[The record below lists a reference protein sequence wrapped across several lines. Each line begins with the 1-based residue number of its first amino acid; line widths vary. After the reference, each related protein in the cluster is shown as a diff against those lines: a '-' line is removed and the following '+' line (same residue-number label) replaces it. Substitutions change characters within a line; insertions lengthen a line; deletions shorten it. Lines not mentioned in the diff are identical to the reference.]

1 MSISISHRI
10 ELNPNNKQKTYF
22 RKAFGCAR
30 LAWNWGLA
38 EWQRQY
44 KEGGK
49 PSAFSLKKQF
59 NDIKGEQ
66 YPFVY
71 EVTKYASQQPFI
83 ALDKAFKKFF
93 KEHTGYPRFKRKK
106 DNEGSFYI
114 GGDQCKLS
122 FLNTNSKAFK
132 KMSHNEKMN
141 HQYIKVP
148 NLGCVRMAECVRF
161 NGKINCVVIS
171 QKAGRFYASFSM
183 EISGEEYKRTH
194 PHSIK
199 EKHGSVGIDL
209 GIKHTMV
216 LSNGVAICN
225 PKPLAKFQRTI
236 TRLSRQLDKR
246 VHARTKQERLKGVAK
261 SNNYRK
267 MSVRLA
273 KAQARVANIR
283 RDYLHKVTTAITC
296 IYSEVAMEDLNTK
309 GMMKNH
315 KLAKAVADVSF
326 GKVKELLKYKTA
338 YNGSKLV
345 QADRFYASSQLCSN
359 CGYQYKAVKN
369 LSVRRWTCPQ
379 CGAVHDRDHN
389 AAKNILS
396 LVGHKPVGTDYPEF
410 TPADLTALLSMLTRC
425 RIATSKVEPGR
436 QHNL

>member
-10 ELNPNNKQKTYF
+10 ELKPNNKQKTYF

-38 EWQRQY
+38 EWKRQY
-44 KEGGK
+44 KEGGN

-59 NDIKGEQ
+59 NAIKGEQ

-93 KEHTGYPRFKRKK
+93 NEHTGYPRFKRKK

-161 NGKINCVVIS
+161 NGKINGVVIS

-209 GIKHTMV
+209 GIKNTMV

-326 GKVKELLKYKTA
+326 GKVKELLKYKA
-338 YNGSKLV
+338 SYNDSKLV
-345 QADRFYASSQLCSN
+345 IADRFYASSQLCST
-359 CGYQYKAVKN
+359 CGYKNKAVKN

-425 RIATSKVEPGR
+425 RIATSKVETGR
-436 QHNL
+436 QQKL

>member
-10 ELNPNNKQKTYF
+10 ELKPNNKQKTYF

-44 KEGGK
+44 KEGGN

-59 NDIKGEQ
+59 NAIKGEQ

-161 NGKINCVVIS
+161 NGKINGVVIS

-194 PHSIK
+194 PRSIK

-273 KAQARVANIR
+273 KAHARVANIR
-283 RDYLHKVTTAITC
+283 RDYLHKVTSALTYT
-296 IYSEVAMEDLNTK
+296 YSEVAMEDLNTK

-326 GKVKELLKYKTA
+326 GKVKELMKYKAA
-338 YNGSKLV
+338 YNDCKLV
-345 QADRFYASSQLCSN
+345 IADRFYASSQLCST
-359 CGYQYKAVKN
+359 CGYKNKSVKN

-389 AAKNILS
+389 AAKNLLS
-396 LVGHKPVGTDYPEF
+396 LVGNNSIGTDYPEF
-410 TPADLTALLSMLTRC
+410 TPADLTDLLSTLTRC
-425 RIATSKVEPGR
+425 RIATSKVETGR
-436 QHNL
+436 QQKL

>member
-1 MSISISHRI
+1 MSISIAHRI
-10 ELNPNNKQKTYF
+10 ELKPNNKQKTHF

-49 PSAFSLKKQF
+49 PSAFALKRQF
-59 NDIKGEQ
+59 NAIKGEQ

-71 EVTKYASQQPFI
+71 EVTKYATQQPFI
-83 ALDKAFKKFF
+83 DLEKAFKKFF

-122 FLNTNSKAFK
+122 FANTNSKAFK
-132 KMSHNEKMN
+132 KIPHNEKMK
-141 HQYIKVP
+141 HQYFNLP
-148 NLGCVRMAECVRF
+148 NLGCVKMAECIRF
-161 NGKINCVVIS
+161 NGKINGAVIS
-171 QKAGRFYASFSM
+171 QEGGKFYASFSM
-183 EISGEEYKRTH
+183 EISEEEYKRTH
-194 PHSIK
+194 PHSTN
-199 EKHGSVGIDL
+199 EKHGAIGIDL
-209 GIKHTMV
+209 GIKNTMA
-216 LSNGVAICN
+216 LSNGVAINN

-236 TRLSRQLDKR
+236 TRLSRQIDKR

-283 RDYLHKVTTAITC
+283 RDYLHKVTTALTC
-296 IYSEVAMEDLNTK
+296 TYSEVAMEDLNAK

-315 KLAKAVADVSF
+315 KLAKALADVSF
-326 GKVKELLKYKTA
+326 GKIKELLKYKAA

-359 CGYQYKAVKN
+359 CGYQYKAVKD
-369 LSVRRWTCPQ
+369 LKIRKWTCPQ
-379 CGAVHDRDHN
+379 CGTVHDRDHN
-389 AAKNILS
+389 AAKNILG
-396 LVGHKPVGTDYPEF
+396 LVSHKSVGTDYPEF
-410 TPADLTALLSMLTRC
+410 TPADLTALLSILTKC
-425 RIATSKVEPGR
+425 RIATSKVEPGI
-436 QHNL
+436 QQNL

>member
-1 MSISISHRI
+1 MSISIAHRI
-10 ELNPNNKQKTYF
+10 ELKPNNKQKTHF

-38 EWQRQY
+38 EWKRQY

-49 PSAFSLKKQF
+49 PSAFALKRQF
-59 NDIKGEQ
+59 NAIKGEQ

-71 EVTKYASQQPFI
+71 EVTKYATQQPFI
-83 ALDKAFKKFF
+83 DLEKAYKKFF

-122 FLNTNSKAFK
+122 FVNTNSKAFK
-132 KMSHNEKMN
+132 KMAHNERCK
-141 HQYIKVP
+141 HQYLKVP
-148 NLGCVRMAECVRF
+148 NLGCVRMTECVRF
-161 NGKINCVVIS
+161 DGKINGVVIS
-171 QKAGRFYASFSM
+171 QKGGRFYASFSM
-183 EISGEEYKRTH
+183 NISEEEYKRTH
-194 PHSIK
+194 PHSAD
-199 EKHGSVGIDL
+199 EKHGAVGIDL

-216 LSNGVAICN
+216 LSNGVAINN
-225 PKPLAKFQRTI
+225 PKTLAKFQRTI

-309 GMMKNH
+309 WMMKNH

-345 QADRFYASSQLCSN
+345 QANRFYASSQLCSN

-425 RIATSKVEPGR
+425 RIATSKVESGR

>member
-1 MSISISHRI
+1 MRISIAHRI
-10 ELNPNNKQKTYF
+10 ELKPNNKQKTYF

-59 NDIKGEQ
+59 NAIKGEQ

-71 EVTKYASQQPFI
+71 DVTKYATQQPFI
-83 ALDKAFKKFF
+83 NLEKAFKKFF
-93 KEHTGYPRFKRKK
+93 KEHTGFPRFKRKK

-114 GGDQCKLS
+114 GGDLCKLS
-122 FLNTNSKAFK
+122 FLNTNSRAFK

-141 HQYIKVP
+141 HQYLKVP
-148 NLGCVRMAECVRF
+148 HIGCVRMTECVRF
-161 NGKINCVVIS
+161 NGKINGVVIS
-171 QKAGRFYASFSM
+171 QKCGRFYASFSM
-183 EISGEEYKRTH
+183 EISEEEYKRTH
-194 PHSIK
+194 PHSTE
-199 EKHGSVGIDL
+199 EKHGAVGIDL
-209 GIKHTMV
+209 GIKNAMV

-225 PKPLAKFQRTI
+225 PKPLVKFQRTI

-246 VHARTKQERLKGVAK
+246 VHARTKQERLNSVAK

-273 KAQARVANIR
+273 NAHARVANIR
-283 RDYLHKVTTAITC
+283 RDYLHKVTTALTYT
-296 IYSEVAMEDLNTK
+296 YSEIAMEDLNTN

-315 KLAKAVADVSF
+315 KLAKAIADVSF
-326 GKVKELLKYKTA
+326 GKVNELLKYKAA
-338 YNGSKLV
+338 YNDIKLV
-345 QADRFYASSQLCSN
+345 TADRFYASSQLCST
-359 CGYQYKAVKN
+359 CGYKNKAVKN

-389 AAKNILS
+389 AAKNLLS
-396 LVGHKPVGTDYPEF
+396 LVSHNSVGTDYPEF
-410 TPADLTALLSMLTRC
+410 TPADLTALLSTLMRC

-436 QHNL
+436 QQKL

>member
-1 MSISISHRI
+1 MSISIAHRI
-10 ELNPNNKQKTYF
+10 ELKPNNKQNTYF

-59 NDIKGEQ
+59 NAIKGEQ

-71 EVTKYASQQPFI
+71 DVTKYASQQSFI
-83 ALDKAFKKFF
+83 DLDKAFKKFF
-93 KEHTGYPRFKRKK
+93 KEHAGYPRFKRKK
-106 DNEGSFYI
+106 DNKGSFYI

-132 KMSHNEKMN
+132 KMSHNEKMK
-141 HQYIKVP
+141 HQYLKVP
-148 NLGCVRMAECVRF
+148 NLGCVRMTECVRF
-161 NGKINCVVIS
+161 NGKINGVVIS
-171 QKAGRFYASFSM
+171 QEGGRFYASFSM
-183 EISGEEYKRTH
+183 EISEKEYKRTH
-194 PHSIK
+194 PHSIE
-199 EKHGSVGIDL
+199 EKHGAVGIDL
-209 GIKHTMV
+209 GIKNAMV

-246 VHARTKQERLKGVAK
+246 VHARTKQERLNGVAK

-273 KAQARVANIR
+273 NAQARVANIR
-283 RDYLHKVTTAITC
+283 RDYLHKVTTALTYT
-296 IYSEVAMEDLNTK
+296 YSEVAMEDLNTK

-326 GKVKELLKYKTA
+326 GKVKELLKYKAA
-338 YNGSKLV
+338 YNDSKLV
-345 QADRFYASSQLCSN
+345 TADRFYASSQLCST
-359 CGYQYKAVKN
+359 CGYQNKAVKN

-389 AAKNILS
+389 AAKNLLS
-396 LVGHKPVGTDYPEF
+396 LVGHNSIGTDYPEF
-410 TPADLTALLSMLTRC
+410 TPADLTALLTALTRC

-436 QHNL
+436 QQKL

>member
-1 MSISISHRI
+1 MSISIAHRI
-10 ELNPNNKQKTYF
+10 ELKPNNKQKTHF

-49 PSAFSLKKQF
+49 PSAFALKKQF
-59 NDIKGEQ
+59 NAIKGEQ

-71 EVTKYASQQPFI
+71 EVTKYATQQPFI
-83 ALDKAFKKFF
+83 DLEKAFKKFF

-122 FLNTNSKAFK
+122 FANTNSKAFK
-132 KMSHNEKMN
+132 KIPHNERMK
-141 HQYIKVP
+141 HQYFKVP
-148 NLGCVRMAECVRF
+148 NLGCVKMTECVRF
-161 NGKINCVVIS
+161 NGKINGVVIS
-171 QKAGRFYASFSM
+171 QEGGKFYASFSM
-183 EISGEEYKRTH
+183 EISEEEYKRTH
-194 PHSIK
+194 PHSTN
-199 EKHGSVGIDL
+199 EKHGAIGIDL
-209 GIKHTMV
+209 GIKNTMA
-216 LSNGVAICN
+216 LSNGVAINN

-283 RDYLHKVTTAITC
+283 RDYLHKVTTALTC
-296 IYSEVAMEDLNTK
+296 TYSEVAMEDLNAK

-315 KLAKAVADVSF
+315 KLAKALADVSF
-326 GKVKELLKYKTA
+326 GKIKELLKYKAA

-359 CGYQYKAVKN
+359 CGYQYKAVKD
-369 LSVRRWTCPQ
+369 LKIRKWTCPQ
-379 CGAVHDRDHN
+379 CGTVHDRDHN
-389 AAKNILS
+389 AAKNILG
-396 LVGHKPVGTDYPEF
+396 LVSHKSVGTDYPEF
-410 TPADLTALLSMLTRC
+410 TPADLTALLSILTKC
-425 RIATSKVEPGR
+425 RIATSKVEPGI
-436 QHNL
+436 QQNL

>member
-1 MSISISHRI
+1 MSISIAHRI
-10 ELNPNNKQKTYF
+10 ELKPNNKQKTYF

-59 NDIKGEQ
+59 NAIKGEQ
-66 YPFVY
+66 YYFVY
-71 EVTKYASQQPFI
+71 EVTKCASQQPFI
-83 ALDKAFKKFF
+83 NLEKAFKKFF

-114 GGDQCKLS
+114 SGDQCKLS
-122 FLNTNSKAFK
+122 FLNTNSNAFK
-132 KMSHNEKMN
+132 KMSHNEKMK

-161 NGKINCVVIS
+161 NGKINGVVIS

-183 EISGEEYKRTH
+183 EISKEEYKRTH

-209 GIKHTMV
+209 GIKNAMV

-236 TRLSRQLDKR
+236 TRLSRQLNKR
-246 VHARTKQERLKGVAK
+246 IHARTKQERLMGVAK

-273 KAQARVANIR
+273 KAHARVANIR
-283 RDYLHKVTTAITC
+283 RDYLHKVTSAITYT
-296 IYSEVAMEDLNTK
+296 YSEVAMEDLNTN

-326 GKVKELLKYKTA
+326 GKVKELMKYKAA

-345 QADRFYASSQLCSN
+345 IADRFYASSQLCST
-359 CGYQYKAVKN
+359 CGYKNKSVKN
-369 LSVRRWTCPQ
+369 LSVRIWTCPQ
-379 CGAVHDRDHN
+379 CGEVHDRDHN
-389 AAKNILS
+389 AAKNLLS
-396 LVGHKPVGTDYPEF
+396 LVGNNSIGTDYPEF
-410 TPADLTALLSMLTRC
+410 TPADLTALLSTLTRC
-425 RIATSKVEPGR
+425 RIATSKVETGR
-436 QHNL
+436 QQKL

>member
-10 ELNPNNKQKTYF
+10 ELKPNNKQKTHF

-49 PSAFSLKKQF
+49 PSAFALKRQF
-59 NDIKGEQ
+59 NAIKGEQ
-66 YPFVY
+66 FPFVY
-71 EVTKYASQQPFI
+71 EVTKYATQQPFI
-83 ALDKAFKKFF
+83 DLEKAYKKFF

-122 FLNTNSKAFK
+122 FANTNSKAFK
-132 KMSHNEKMN
+132 KMSHNENMK
-141 HQYIKVP
+141 HQYLKVP
-148 NLGCVRMAECVRF
+148 NLGGVRMTECVRF
-161 NGKINCVVIS
+161 NGKINGVVIS
-171 QKAGRFYASFSM
+171 QEGGKFYASFSM
-183 EISGEEYKRTH
+183 EISEEEYKLTH
-194 PHSIK
+194 PHSTE
-199 EKHGSVGIDL
+199 EKHGAIGIDL
-209 GIKHTMV
+209 GIKNTMA
-216 LSNGVAICN
+216 LSNGVAINN

-246 VHARTKQERLKGVAK
+246 VHARTKQERLNGVAK

-273 KAQARVANIR
+273 KAQARVASIR
-283 RDYLHKVTTAITC
+283 CDYLHKVTTALTC
-296 IYSEVAMEDLNTK
+296 TYSEIAMEDLNTK

-315 KLAKAVADVSF
+315 NLAKAVADVSF
-326 GKVKELLKYKTA
+326 GKVKELLKYKAA

-345 QADRFYASSQLCSN
+345 QADRFYASSQLCSA
-359 CGYQYKAVKN
+359 CGYQNKAVKN
-369 LSVRRWTCPQ
+369 LAIRRWTCPQ

-389 AAKNILS
+389 AAKNLLS
-396 LVGHKPVGTDYPEF
+396 LVSHKSVGTDYPEF

-436 QHNL
+436 QRNL